1 MSRSNYTKIIQFG
14 PGAQS
19 SAVNN
24 PLTYCLNQTL
34 DNKFLH
40 GTLGDVLGS
49 QHGKHCQMFLSDYCS
64 NNWDGY
70 CEYASLNTNKIY
82 PNNIQ
87 ECGGS
92 ETSVACGNLNAGEV
106 LIQNSA
112 RKKYCKMTGDFTRKC
127 EPFDPTVAN
136 SPMVCYDVKGGYSN
150 SVLMCEVED
159 PSNIDNDPVLNKVLD
174 NPHIAIQMLVNMYNT
189 MKRKGTLESISN
201 TRLGRFFNTSDFQV
215 YIQNSHPSV

>member
-1 MSRSNYTKIIQFG
+1 MSRSSYTKIIDFG
-14 PGAQS
+14 SSAH

-64 NNWDGY
+64 KNWDGY
-70 CEYASLNTNKIY
+70 CEYASQNTNKVY

-87 ECGGS
+87 ECGGGGES
-92 ETSVACGNLNAGEV
+92 SVACGDLNAGEV

-112 RKKYCKMTGDFTRKC
+112 RKKYCKMVGDFTQKC
-127 EPFDPTVAN
+127 ESFDPTVPN
-136 SPMVCYDVKGGYSN
+136 SPMVCYNVKNGGYN
-150 SVLMCEVED
+150 NAVLMCEIED
-159 PSNIDNDPVLNKVLD
+159 PSSIDNDPVLNKILD
-174 NPHIAIQMLVNMYNT
+174 NPHIAMQMLVNIYNT
-189 MKRKGTLESISN
+189 MKRKGTLSSISN
-201 TRLGRFFNTSDFQV
+201 TRLGSFFQSEKFKMYLMN
-215 YIQNSHPSV
+215 